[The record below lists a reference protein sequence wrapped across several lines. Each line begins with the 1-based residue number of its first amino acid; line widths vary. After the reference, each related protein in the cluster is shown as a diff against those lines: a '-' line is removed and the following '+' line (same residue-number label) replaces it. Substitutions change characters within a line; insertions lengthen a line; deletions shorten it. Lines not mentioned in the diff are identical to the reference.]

1 MSNGLSISLSGI
13 QSALRRLDIA
23 ANNIANLNTPGFQA
37 QRGDFAE
44 TVDEAGA
51 SQDAGARADASN
63 NVNLADEQVNLLTS
77 EVSVRANINAIR
89 AQDEIFRQLLDAT
102 DTQD

>member
-23 ANNIANLNTPGFQA
+23 ANNIANLNTPGYRA
-37 QRGDFAE
+37 QRAEFEAAVTEANARQDAAE
-44 TVDEAGA
+44 TP
-51 SQDAGARADASN
+51 S
-63 NVNLADEQVNLLTS
+63 NVNLAEEQVNLLTS